1 MQEKQCGEYLL
12 VSKMGQLSSL
22 ASNTSLPPSLLLPPP
37 QPDYSQ
43 LRSSINRVNPKIC
56 FVRLIFVKFTLNE
69 LVFRETNKRLCE
81 SNDDL
86 RAALEVQK
94 LSFFVVSLLL
104 FVCFFLFPSFLHFP
118 LLLSV
123 CNKPTFSLRIVIL
136 LTVGW
141 FVCRPWLVKDY
152 RQWNHLRYVNIFFV
166 RFSVLQEIVEPH
178 FPLLPNESDCF
189 LPVDLIQTVLCC
201 RKTMQ

>member
-1 MQEKQCGEYLL
+1 MWRRCIGVKNRAAFQPCFKY
-12 VSKMGQLSSL
+12 QL
-22 ASNTSLPPSLLLPPP
+22 TPPP
-37 QPDYSQ
+37 PKPDYSQ
-43 LRSSINRVNPKIC
+43 LQSSINRFDSKIY

-94 LSFFVVSLLL
+94 LFFLL
-104 FVCFFLFPSFLHFP
+104 FPCCCLFFLFPSFLHFP

-136 LTVGW
+136 LTVG
-141 FVCRPWLVKDY
+141 
-152 RQWNHLRYVNIFFV
+152 
-166 RFSVLQEIVEPH
+166 
-178 FPLLPNESDCF
+178 
-189 LPVDLIQTVLCC
+189 
-201 RKTMQ
+201 

>member
-1 MQEKQCGEYLL
+1 MNLFSERPTRDCVKAMTTYGRLL
-12 VSKMGQLSSL
+12 RYKSCLFC
-22 ASNTSLPPSLLLPPP
+22 
-37 QPDYSQ
+37 
-43 LRSSINRVNPKIC
+43 C
-56 FVRLIFVKFTLNE
+56 FV
-69 LVFRETNKRLCE
+69 
-81 SNDDL
+81 
-86 RAALEVQK
+86 
-94 LSFFVVSLLL
+94 VV
-104 FVCFFLFPSFLHFP
+104 VCLFFLFPSFLHFP

-189 LPVDLIQTVLCC
+189 LPVNLIQTLLCC

>member
-1 MQEKQCGEYLL
+1 M
-12 VSKMGQLSSL
+12 
-22 ASNTSLPPSLLLPPP
+22 
-37 QPDYSQ
+37 
-43 LRSSINRVNPKIC
+43 
-56 FVRLIFVKFTLNE
+56 
-69 LVFRETNKRLCE
+69 LCE
-81 SNDDL
+81 INFCKIHVKWTCFQRDQQEIVWKQWRPTGGSWGTK
-86 RAALEVQK
+86 AV
-94 LSFFVVSLLL
+94 FFVVSLLV
-104 FVCFFLFPSFLHFP
+104 FVCLFFLFPSFLHFP

-189 LPVDLIQTVLCC
+189 LPVNLIQTLLCC
-201 RKTMQ
+201 CKTMQ

>member
-22 ASNTSLPPSLLLPPP
+22 ASNTSLPPSLLPPPPP

-43 LRSSINRVNPKIC
+43 LRSSIKRFNSKIC

-94 LSFFVVSLLL
+94 LSFFLFRCCCLFVFFVSFFSSFSPFIVSL
-104 FVCFFLFPSFLHFP
+104 
-118 LLLSV
+118 
-123 CNKPTFSLRIVIL
+123 
-136 LTVGW
+136 
-141 FVCRPWLVKDY
+141 
-152 RQWNHLRYVNIFFV
+152 
-166 RFSVLQEIVEPH
+166 
-178 FPLLPNESDCF
+178 
-189 LPVDLIQTVLCC
+189 
-201 RKTMQ
+201 